1 MDNEKRVLF
10 EQWRIIS
17 RITSDYI
24 EVIWSTS
31 HLENF
36 NGVLFLIKMDN
47 EKRILSRCSID
58 SGTCYQINRMSTQT
72 WHVVG

>member
-1 MDNEKRVLF
+1 MKKRLLF

-36 NGVLFLIKMDN
+36 NGVLFLIKD
-47 EKRILSRCSID
+47 
-58 SGTCYQINRMSTQT
+58 G
-72 WHVVG
+72 